1 MEQTSIFRYTI
12 QELEDILVENGFKKF
27 SAKQVYDWI
36 YIKMETKFDNMT
48 NLSKELREFL
58 NARFV
63 TNLLKDLV
71 TEESKDGTIKILF
84 MLDDK
89 KSIETVLMPQKY
101 GQSVCVTT
109 QVGCKMSCKFCA
121 SGLIKTERNLSA
133 DEIVRQIY
141 TMNLFLK
148 EKYKNDPENK
158 RARVSHIVVMGI
170 GEPFDNYE
178 NVLKFIKII
187 NDKNGFE
194 IGARH
199 ITISTCGI
207 VPKIKEFADLKTQIN
222 LAISL
227 HASNDDVRNQLMP
240 INKAYPVKV
249 LLDSV
254 RYYVDQTNRRVTF
267 EYILIDGLNDKPEHA
282 LELAKI
288 IRGINAY
295 VNLIPYNEVEENP
308 YRKSTR
314 VDEFFKILKKQNIT
328 AIVRKEFGADID
340 AACGQL
346 RAKREGVI
354 KNEI

>member
-1 MEQTSIFRYTI
+1 MEQTSIFKYTI
-12 QELEDILVENGFKKF
+12 EELEEILMENGFKKF
-27 SAKQVYDWI
+27 SAKQIYDWL
-36 YIKMETKFDNMT
+36 YIKMETNFDNMT
-48 NLSKELREFL
+48 NLSKELREFIKL
-58 NARFV
+58 RFKAD
-63 TNLLKDLV
+63 LLKDLV

-89 KSIETVLMPQKY
+89 KTIETVLMPQKY

-121 SGLIKTERNLSA
+121 SGLIKTERNLSV

-141 TMNLFLK
+141 TMNLYLK
-148 EKYKNDPENK
+148 NKYKDDPENR

-170 GEPFDNYE
+170 GEPFDNYD
-178 NVLKFIKII
+178 NVLKFVKII
-187 NDKNGFE
+187 NDKRGFE

-227 HASNDDVRNQLMP
+227 HASNDEVRNTMMP
-240 INKAYPVKV
+240 INKAYPVKT
-249 LLDSV
+249 LLDAV

-267 EYILIDGLNDKPEHA
+267 EYILIDGVNDRPEHA

-288 IRGINAY
+288 IKGINGY

-308 YRKSTR
+308 YKKSTR
-314 VDEFFKILKKQNIT
+314 IDEFYRILKKQNIN

>member
-12 QELEDILVENGFKKF
+12 QELEEILVENGFKKF

-36 YIKMETKFDNMT
+36 YLKMETKFDNMT

-121 SGLIKTERNLSA
+121 SGLIKTERNLSV

-141 TMNLFLK
+141 TMNLYLK

-158 RARVSHIVVMGI
+158 RSRVSHIVVMGI

-207 VPKIKEFADLKTQIN
+207 VPKIKLFADLKTQIN

-227 HASNDDVRNQLMP
+227 HASNDEVRNQLMP
-240 INKAYPVKV
+240 INKAFPIKV

-314 VDEFFKILKKQNIT
+314 VEEFFKILKKQNIT

>member
-1 MEQTSIFRYTI
+1 MRKENIFKYTI
-12 QELEDILVENGFKKF
+12 SDLQDILEKNGFKKF
-27 SAKQVYDWI
+27 SANQIYDWL
-36 YIKMETKFDNMT
+36 YVKLETNFANMT
-48 NLSKELREFL
+48 NLSKDLRDFL
-58 NARFV
+58 TSNFE
-63 TNLLKDLV
+63 TKLLNDLI

-121 SGLIKTERNLSA
+121 SGLIKTERNLTV

-141 TMNLFLK
+141 AINILLK
-148 EKYKNDPENK
+148 EKYKDDPLNP
-158 RARVSHIVVMGI
+158 RGRVSHIVVMGI
-170 GEPFDNYE
+170 GEPMDNYD
-178 NVLKFIKII
+178 NVIKFLKII
-187 NDKNGFE
+187 NYPKGFE

-199 ITISTCGI
+199 ITVSTCGI
-207 VPKIKEFADLKTQIN
+207 VPKIKEFADLKTQVN

-227 HASNDDVRNQLMP
+227 HAPNDEVRNKIMP
-240 INKAYPVKV
+240 INRAFPINQ
-249 LLDSV
+249 LLDAV
-254 RYYVDQTNRRVTF
+254 KYYIDVTNRRVTF
-267 EYILIDGLNDKPEHA
+267 EYILIDDVNDLPEHA
-282 LELAKI
+282 HELAKLI
-288 IRGINAY
+288 KGINAY

-308 YRKSTR
+308 YRKSTK
-314 VDEFFKILKKQNIT
+314 VDQFFKILKKHGVN

>member
-12 QELEDILVENGFKKF
+12 EELENILMENGFKKF
-27 SAKQVYDWI
+27 SAKQIYDWV
-36 YIKMETKFDNMT
+36 YIKMETNFDNMT
-48 NLSKELREFL
+48 NLSKELREFIKE
-58 NARFV
+58 RF
-63 TNLLKDLV
+63 TADLLKDLV

-89 KSIETVLMPQKY
+89 KTIETVLMPQKY

-109 QVGCKMSCKFCA
+109 QVGCRMSCKFCA
-121 SGLIKTERNLSA
+121 SGLIKTERNLST

-148 EKYKNDPENK
+148 EKYKNDPDNK
-158 RARVSHIVVMGI
+158 RSRVSHIVVMGI
-170 GEPFDNYE
+170 GEPFDNYD
-178 NVLKFIKII
+178 NVLKFVKIV
-187 NDKNGFE
+187 NDKRGFE

-199 ITISTCGI
+199 ITISTCGV

-227 HASNDDVRNQLMP
+227 HASNNEVRNQMMP
-240 INKAYPVKV
+240 INKAFPIEK
-249 LLDSV
+249 LLESV

-267 EYILIDGLNDKPEHA
+267 EYILIDGVNDKPEHA
-282 LELAKI
+282 NELAKI
-288 IRGINAY
+288 IRGINGY
-295 VNLIPYNEVEENP
+295 VNLIPYNEVEENE
-308 YRKSTR
+308 YRKSKR
-314 VDEFFKILKKQNIT
+314 IDEFFKILKKQGIN

-346 RAKREGVI
+346 RAKREGVL

>member
-12 QELEDILVENGFKKF
+12 EELEDILVENGFKKF
-27 SAKQVYDWI
+27 SAKQIYDWV
-36 YIKMETKFDNMT
+36 YIKMETNFDNMT
-48 NLSKELREFL
+48 NLSKELREFIKE
-58 NARFV
+58 RFT

-89 KSIETVLMPQKY
+89 KTIETVLMPQKY

-121 SGLIKTERNLSA
+121 SGLIKTERNLSV

-141 TMNLFLK
+141 TMNLYLK
-148 EKYKNDPENK
+148 EKYKNDPDNK
-158 RARVSHIVVMGI
+158 RSRVSHIVVMGI
-170 GEPFDNYE
+170 GEPFDNYD
-178 NVLKFIKII
+178 NVLKFVKII
-187 NDKNGFE
+187 NDKRGFE

-207 VPKIKEFADLKTQIN
+207 VPKIREFADFKTQIN

-227 HASNDDVRNQLMP
+227 HASNNEVRNQMMP
-240 INKAYPVKV
+240 INKAYPIEK

-267 EYILIDGLNDKPEHA
+267 EYILIDNVNDRPEHA
-282 LELAKI
+282 NELAKI
-288 IRGINAY
+288 IRGINGY

-308 YRKSTR
+308 YKKSTR
-314 VDEFFKILKKQNIT
+314 IDEFFKILKKQGIN

>member
-1 MEQTSIFRYTI
+1 MEQKSIFNYTI
-12 QELEDILVENGFKKF
+12 EELEATLLENDFKKF
-27 SAKQVYDWI
+27 SAKQIFDWL
-36 YIKMETKFDNMT
+36 YLKLETNFDNMS
-48 NLSKELREFL
+48 NLNKSLREFL
-58 NARFV
+58 KQNFTV
-63 TNLLKDLV
+63 NLLKDLV
-71 TEESKDGTIKILF
+71 VEESKDGTIKILF

-89 KSIETVLMPQKY
+89 RTIETVLMPQKY

-109 QVGCKMSCKFCA
+109 QVGCKMACKFCA
-121 SGLIKTERNLSA
+121 SGLIKTERNLST

-141 TMNLFLK
+141 AMNLYLK
-148 EKYKNDPENK
+148 EKYKNDLNNK
-158 RARVSHIVVMGI
+158 CSRVSHIVVMGI
-170 GEPFDNYE
+170 GEPFDNFD
-178 NVLKFIKII
+178 NVLKFVRII

-207 VPKIKEFADLKTQIN
+207 VPKIRQFADLMTQIN

-227 HASNDDVRNQLMP
+227 HAPNNDVRNKMMP
-240 INKAYPVKV
+240 INKAFPIEQ

-254 RYYVDQTNRRVTF
+254 RYYIDKTNRRVTF
-267 EYILIDGLNDKPEHA
+267 EYILIEDVNDLPEHA
-282 LELAKI
+282 VELSKI
-288 IRGINAY
+288 IKGINGY

-308 YRKSTR
+308 YKQSTKI
-314 VDEFFKILKKQNIT
+314 DQFFKILKKQGIN

-346 RAKREGVI
+346 RAKREGII